1 MSTVVILS
9 GMDRPGITRS
19 LLEQLGAVAAPHA
32 ISDMEQ
38 VVIHGHL
45 ILTLALELEAHDR
58 RRVLES
64 LDQCARSHGLEFRA
78 QEGDHQH
85 LDIESSQGSNPSV
98 HITVMGRE
106 LTADA
111 LEQVARVIS
120 AAGGNIERIYR
131 IAHYPVTALEFLVSD
146 VAVEHIKKPLA
157 EIANSTPVDIG
168 VQAGGLHR
176 RAKKLV
182 VLDVDS
188 TLIQQEVID
197 LLAENAGV
205 GEKVRAI
212 TERAM
217 QGVIDFEDALR
228 ERVRLLKGLPEAT
241 IDAVRSQITLT
252 PGARTLIRTLKRLH
266 HKVGIVSGGF
276 EAVIAPIANELGIDF
291 IAANQLEIID
301 GKLTGEVTGRI
312 IDRAGKARALNEFAK
327 LADVDLSDT
336 VAIGD
341 GANDLDMIALAGLGI
356 AFNAKPVVRASA
368 DTSVTTPYLD
378 TVLYLL
384 GITRNEIVRDQD

>member
-19 LLEQLGAVAAPHA
+19 LLEKLDGVGVRHA

-45 ILTLALELEAHDR
+45 ILTLALELEALDR
-58 RRVLES
+58 GKVLES

-78 QEGDHQH
+78 QEGDHLH
-85 LDIESSQGSNPSV
+85 IDGNPSEGSAPSV
-98 HITVMGRE
+98 HITVMGQE
-106 LTADA
+106 LTANA
-111 LEQVARVIS
+111 LEQVAKVVS

-131 IAHYPVTALEFLVSD
+131 IAHYPVTALELLVSD
-146 VAVEHIKKPLA
+146 VAVEQIKKPLA
-157 EIANSTPVDIG
+157 EIANNTPVDIG

-197 LLAENAGV
+197 LLAEHAGV
-205 GEKVRAI
+205 GDQVRKI

-217 QGVIDFEDALR
+217 QGEMDFAQALR
-228 ERVRLLKGLPEAT
+228 ERVRLLEGSPEELL
-241 IDAVRSQITLT
+241 DVVREQITLT
-252 PGARTLIRTLKRLH
+252 PGARTLIKTLKRLH

-276 EAVIAPIANELGIDF
+276 EAVISPIAAELGIDF
-291 IAANQLEIID
+291 MAANQLEIRD
-301 GKLTGEVTGRI
+301 GKLTGRVTGEI
-312 IDRAGKARALNEFAK
+312 IDRAGKARALKEFAK
-327 LADVDLSDT
+327 LADVELVDT

-341 GANDLDMIALAGLGI
+341 GANDLDMIALAGLGV

-384 GITRNEIVRDQD
+384 GITRNEIARE